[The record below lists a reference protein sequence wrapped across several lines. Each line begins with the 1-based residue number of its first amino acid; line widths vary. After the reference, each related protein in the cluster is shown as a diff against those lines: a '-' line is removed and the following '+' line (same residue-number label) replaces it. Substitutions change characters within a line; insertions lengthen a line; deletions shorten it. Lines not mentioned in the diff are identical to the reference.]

1 MKTMYV
7 YILTN
12 YKNTVLYVGVT
23 GDLVQRIWQHKNK
36 VVKSFSSRYNLGKLV
51 YYEIYADA
59 ETAIKREK
67 TLKLFRRQKKIDI
80 ITQFNPLWRDLYDD
94 ICK

>member
-23 GDLVQRIWQHKNK
+23 SDLVQRIWQHKNK

-67 TLKLFRRQKKIDI
+67 TLKLFRRQKKLDL

>member
-67 TLKLFRRQKKIDI
+67 TLKLFRRQKKLDL

>member
-1 MKTMYV
+1 MYV

-67 TLKLFRRQKKIDI
+67 TLKLFRRQKKLDL

>member
-36 VVKSFSSRYNLGKLV
+36 VVKSFSSRYNLEKLI
-51 YYEIYADA
+51 YYEIYADT

-67 TLKLFRRQKKIDI
+67 TLKLFRRQKKIDL
-80 ITQFNPLWRDLYDD
+80 ITQFNPSWHDLYDE
-94 ICK
+94 IAQ

>member
-23 GDLVQRIWQHKNK
+23 SDLVQRIWQHKNK

-67 TLKLFRRQKKIDI
+67 TLKLFRRQKKLDLIN
-80 ITQFNPLWRDLYDD
+80 QFNPLWRDLYDD

>member
-36 VVKSFSSRYNLGKLV
+36 VVKSFSSRYNLEKLV

-67 TLKLFRRQKKIDI
+67 TLKLFRRQKKLDL
-80 ITQFNPLWRDLYDD
+80 ITQYNPLWRDLYDD